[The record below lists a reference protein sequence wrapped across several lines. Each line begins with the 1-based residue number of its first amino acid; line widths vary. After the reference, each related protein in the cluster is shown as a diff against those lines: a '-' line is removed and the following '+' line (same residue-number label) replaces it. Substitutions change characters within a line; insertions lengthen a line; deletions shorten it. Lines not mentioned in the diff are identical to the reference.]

1 MRIRWMSYSLEI
13 EKDSIVHVQQQEC
26 PFEIHFEGFK
36 SVLLVNSKQINIWRK
51 MSLEK
56 IYQSTQ
62 CNFEELK
69 QYLASS
75 PFSSLLR
82 TEFGRISKQDQLR
95 VIKDLA
101 ILSRVDLLH
110 LKEPSKFFLDHDI
123 DQFFF
128 SVDRP
133 CIIES
138 ILPCR
143 YSSSS
148 WLINSNGSTNLEKCL
163 PNSIEDLVHFDSKFR
178 FQARLVQEDEQTFMA
193 IGNLNFP
200 LDGEQMSH
208 LMGLMN
214 QDLVIAFNS
223 KDFELSKKQKNGF
236 LKIDLFKQ
244 TFRGGRWKQ
253 SFEIDNQI
261 LTRSTSIRSRTPFLF
276 LRPDLRSCWI
286 FSADSRKLVYPSNSN
301 D

>member
-1 MRIRWMSYSLEI
+1 MLIYLQLILGLLVVLSFGLIEHFASSHSLLSNPWIDGSINLMLAVFVIGLMEPLENTTMRIRWMSYSLEI

-36 SVLLVNSKQINIWRK
+36 SVLLVNAKQINIWRK

-56 IYQSTQ
+56 IYQSSQ

-75 PFSSLLR
+75 PFSSILR

-110 LKEPSKFFLDHDI
+110 LKEPSKFFLDHDV
-123 DQFFF
+123 DQFSF

-138 ILPCR
+138 F
-143 YSSSS
+143 Y
-148 WLINSNGSTNLEKCL
+148 
-163 PNSIEDLVHFDSKFR
+163 LVDTV
-178 FQARLVQEDEQTFMA
+178 VQV
-193 IGNLNFP
+193 G
-200 LDGEQMSH
+200 
-208 LMGLMN
+208 
-214 QDLVIAFNS
+214 
-223 KDFELSKKQKNGF
+223 
-236 LKIDLFKQ
+236 
-244 TFRGGRWKQ
+244 
-253 SFEIDNQI
+253 
-261 LTRSTSIRSRTPFLF
+261 
-276 LRPDLRSCWI
+276 
-286 FSADSRKLVYPSNSN
+286 
-301 D
+301 